1 MLAADPTGRRAA
13 DDAPAERYNAF
24 TATDLR
30 ARIAARGWA
39 GDAAPT
45 REYGDHLLNPDLVQ
59 LMERD
64 RARDAAVLVPI
75 VDRGEGATVIL
86 TTRTAHLRKHSGQIA
101 FPGGSVDPE
110 DASPEAAAIRE
121 SVEEIALDPHHVE
134 PVGRLPRYL
143 TTTGFRITP
152 VVAIVRPGF
161 SLVANPDEVQDV
173 FEVPL
178 GFLMSEA
185 NHREESRIWQGI
197 ERRYY
202 VMPFGERFI
211 WGVTA
216 GIIRTLY
223 EGLYA

>member
-1 MLAADPTGRRAA
+1 MTAMLGNMPHHPRFTAADLRRRM
-13 DDAPAERYNAF
+13 EM
-24 TATDLR
+24 
-30 ARIAARGWA
+30 RGWLA
-39 GDAAPT
+39 EET

-59 LMERD
+59 LMERAE
-64 RARDAAVLVPI
+64 AREAAVLVP
-75 VDRGEGATVIL
+75 VVEHADGATVIL
-86 TTRTAHLRKHSGQIA
+86 TKRADHLRKHSGQIA
-101 FPGGSVDPE
+101 FPGGSVDP
-110 DASPEAAAIRE
+110 DDVSPEAAAIRE
-121 SVEEIALDPHHVE
+121 STEEIALDPRHVE
-134 PVGRLPRYL
+134 PIGQLPRYL

-161 SLVANPDEVQDV
+161 RLAANPAEVEDV

-178 GFLMSEA
+178 EFLMTEA
-185 NHREESRIWQGI
+185 NHSQESRIWQGT

-223 EGLYA
+223 ERLYA